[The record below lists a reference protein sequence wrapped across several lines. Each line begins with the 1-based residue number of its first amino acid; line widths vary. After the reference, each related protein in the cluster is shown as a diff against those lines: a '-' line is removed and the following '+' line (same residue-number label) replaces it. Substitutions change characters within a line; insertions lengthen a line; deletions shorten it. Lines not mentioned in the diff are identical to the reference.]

1 MCQRETCSSCGKP
14 GFTGCGRH
22 IEQVLGDVEWEDRCH
37 CEKKPGPMTWL
48 GGIIDGVIEKGK
60 GKTRRDR

>member
-1 MCQRETCSSCGKP
+1 MCERITCSECGKP

-37 CEKKPGPMTWL
+37 CEPKVGPITWL
-48 GGIIDGVIEKGK
+48 GALIDTAIEGK
-60 GKTRRDR
+60 KKR